1 MREYDVS
8 LYPDSD
14 RLELEEPEILE
25 EIRVIGE
32 TSTPESLSI
41 ILKSRKDLSALS
53 HENDILQELTKIV
66 LNAILMSEKVQIEIA
81 EPWRE
86 IVYKILPV

>member
-1 MREYDVS
+1 MKEYDVT
-8 LYPDSD
+8 LYLDSD

-25 EIRVIGE
+25 EIRAIGE

-41 ILKSRKDLSALS
+41 ILKPSKDLSALS
-53 HENDILQELTKIV
+53 HENDILQELTKII
-66 LNAILMSEKVQIEIA
+66 LNAILMSEKVQIDIA

-86 IVYKILPV
+86 IVYQILPV

>member
-1 MREYDVS
+1 MKEYNVS

-14 RLELEEPEILE
+14 RIELEEPEILE

-32 TSTPESLSI
+32 TSRPQSLSI
-41 ILKSRKDLSALS
+41 ILKPSKDLSALS

-66 LNAILMSEKVQIEIA
+66 LNEILMSEKVQIDIA

-86 IVYKILPV
+86 IVYQILPV